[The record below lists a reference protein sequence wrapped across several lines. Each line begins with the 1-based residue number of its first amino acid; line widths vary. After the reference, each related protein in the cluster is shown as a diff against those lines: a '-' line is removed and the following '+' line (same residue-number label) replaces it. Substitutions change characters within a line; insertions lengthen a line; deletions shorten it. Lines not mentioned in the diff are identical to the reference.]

1 LDLQQPVESVSI
13 TGKVNF
19 VSLSSAHEE
28 VHSIHHYVI
37 EVCQRLA
44 ACWWICP
51 VSSINKTDGH
61 DITEILLKVVLNIIP
76 FPIKLG
82 IHEKAVK
89 C

>member
-1 LDLQQPVESVSI
+1 LDLQQPVESVPI

-44 ACWWICP
+44 ACWWFCP
-51 VSSINKTDGH
+51 VSSINK
-61 DITEILLKVVLNIIP
+61 TEILLKVVLNIIP